1 MSQSEGPPEW
11 ATSDSPR
18 FSRNEFLKGAMALGV
33 GATLAGRLSGRASSV
48 LSSSSGSPNE
58 KPQRGGKLTVAYVG
72 GGSSETLNPNAPV
85 ADIDDARTIN
95 LYETLFRLDS
105 DLRLEYLLAESAEAN
120 PSATEWTIRLRSGI
134 RFHDG
139 TPLTADDVIY
149 TFNRIANPKNAANQ
163 QSLLTTLVDVSAIKK
178 LDALTIRLPLKAPN
192 VFIPYFLYD
201 DSFSIVK
208 SGWVNSDRPNGTG
221 PFVFQS
227 WKPSQYSV
235 FTRNLHYW
243 QSGLPYLDELQLVS
257 IPDPTARFDALVGGE
272 VDGME
277 SLSYS
282 QATSLLHSHQAVVLE
297 SSGSNMVPIYMAV
310 DLYPFQ
316 DARVRQAMRLIANRP
331 QLVAEAQE
339 GYGQTGNDIFGKG
352 LPGYDSGIPQRVQDI
367 DQAKFLLKKAG
378 REDLNIPLYSS
389 TVATGMLESAT
400 VFATEASK
408 ANITVTVKELS
419 AAIDF
424 GPVYLKQ
431 NFAQSEWFTVPL
443 ITHWSQSMAPG
454 AEFNE
459 THWSDPQWDH
469 LYVQLLAEKNPG
481 KRQDL
486 EYELEKIEWERGGY
500 LDWGFYPLL
509 DGLAAH
515 VKGIFP
521 NKGGPLGGGVF
532 SRAWLAT

>member
-1 MSQSEGPPEW
+1 
-11 ATSDSPR
+11 
-18 FSRNEFLKGAMALGV
+18 MALGV
-33 GATLAGRLSGRASSV
+33 GAAAFGNRFPVSNFSSLSK
-48 LSSSSGSPNE
+48 LSSSLDA
-58 KPQRGGKLTVAYVG
+58 KPRRGGKLTIAYIG

-105 DLRLEYLLAESAEAN
+105 NLRLQYVLAESAEPN
-120 PSATEWTIRLRSGI
+120 SKATEWTIRVRPGI
-134 RFHDG
+134 TFHDG
-139 TPLTADDVIY
+139 SSLTADDVIY

-163 QSLLTTLVDVSAIKK
+163 QNLLNTLVDVRAIRK
-178 LDALTIRLPLKAPN
+178 LDARTIRLPLRAPN

-208 SGWVNSDRPNGTG
+208 SGWVNSDPPNGTG
-221 PFVFQS
+221 AFVFKS

-235 FTRNLHYW
+235 FTRNPHYW

-272 VDGME
+272 VEGIE

-282 QATSLLHSHQAVVLE
+282 QATSLSRSRQAVVLQAA
-297 SSGSNMVPIYMAV
+297 GSNMVPIYMAV
-310 DLYPFQ
+310 NLYPFQ
-316 DARVRQAMRLIANRP
+316 DVRVRQAMRLIANRP

-339 GYGQTGNDIFGKG
+339 GYGQIGNDIFGKG
-352 LPGYDSGIPQRVQDI
+352 LPGYDTEIPQRLQDI
-367 DQAKFLLKKAG
+367 EQAKFLLKKAG
-378 REDLNIPLYSS
+378 RENLNIPLYSS

-408 ANITVTVKELS
+408 ANIAITVKELS
-419 AAIDF
+419 AAIYF

-469 LYVQLLAEKNPG
+469 LYAQLLAEKDPG
-481 KRQDL
+481 KQHAL
-486 EYELEKIEWERGGY
+486 EYELEMIEWDRGGY
-500 LDWGFYPLL
+500 IDWGFYPLL
-509 DGLAAH
+509 DGLSH
-515 VKGIFP
+515 NVRGITP
-521 NKGGPLGGGVF
+521 NKAGPLGGGVF
-532 SRAWLAT
+532 SRAWLAS